1 MSHLALGKAEGQR
14 VSLKTLYVTP
24 NAPLNLAVW
33 GWIPGLKMVGYT
45 DPEAGPMDPDP
56 TRKLNRTECDP
67 DVTDGSA
74 AKFHFKK
81 KGRFRLELRMGES
94 VWDWCRVDCDP
105 KNHKPKAEAKGS
117 GSGTLN
123 VEILWSNKTKPG
135 KNPIGWYVT
144 VADLLLQ
151 KHGFK
156 LNIVGGTEYTAGR
169 ALDFANDIV
178 DQKNVGNVDGL
189 TASVKK
195 RSEYAKPNSLV
206 VVCGPARQHI
216 EEGKDVWPYQ
226 GAHIGPDDGNNGRP
240 YAIVNTDERS
250 PDGATLLHEVIHCAG
265 GKHKGCRDVIGYGY
279 RRNAIDDQ
287 IVGYLQ
293 KAFFR
298 TE

>member
-24 NAPLNLAVW
+24 NAPLNIAVW

-45 DPEAGPMDPDP
+45 DPNMGKFEPDP
-56 TRKLNRTECDP
+56 TRKLTKTECDP
-67 DVTDGSA
+67 EITDGAS
-74 AKFHFKK
+74 AKFHFRKQGK
-81 KGRFRLELRMGES
+81 YRLELRMGEA

-105 KNHKPKAEAKGS
+105 KNHAAKAEAK

-123 VEILWSNKTKPG
+123 VEIIWSHQPKPG
-135 KNPIGWYVT
+135 KNPIGWYAT

-156 LNIVGGTEYTAGR
+156 LNIMGGTEYTPAR
-169 ALDFANDIV
+169 SLNFPDIV

-189 TASVKK
+189 TMEVKK
-195 RSEYAKPNSLV
+195 RSEYSSPNSVV
-206 VVCGPARQHI
+206 VVCGPARQHL
-216 EEGKDVWPYQ
+216 EEGKDIWPYQ
-226 GAHIGPDDGNNGRP
+226 GAHIGPDDGNYGLP

-265 GKHKGCRDVIGYGY
+265 GKHKECRDVIGYGY
-279 RRNAIDDQ
+279 RRNEISAE

-298 TE
+298 TA